1 MGPRNPF
8 FFKIMKPP
16 NVIFQETEAG
26 MGVGLDIPWEARTQG
41 PHRLNLHSGQL

>member
-16 NVIFQETEAG
+16 NVIFEETEVG
-26 MGVGLDIPWEARTQG
+26 MGGGSGHPLGGQNTG
-41 PHRLNLHSGQL
+41 PPNNLHSGQL